1 MASYPKAKAKVKYMH
16 MHMCIKTM
24 QGQGQNR
31 TNKTH
36 NVDIT
41 LISVQLF
48 AFIKWLLPVL
58 RLTEVTMTG
67 NSLRLAR
74 KSTGISHI
82 NGLDDLCQGRPSKAK
97 AKDFASLVLFYL
109 CLNPLT

>member
-1 MASYPKAKAKVKYMH
+1 MASYPKAKVKYIH

-31 TNKTH
+31 MNKTH

-48 AFIKWLLPVL
+48 AFIKRLLPVHETD
-58 RLTEVTMTG
+58 RG
-67 NSLRLAR
+67 DNDR
-74 KSTGISHI
+74 KFVAFG
-82 NGLDDLCQGRPSKAK
+82 KK
-97 AKDFASLVLFYL
+97 KYWY
-109 CLNPLT
+109 